1 VDLLVAPEP
10 TSSFQSSCP
19 PKRVRVRSSTNND
32 VCAGK
37 IGEPGV
43 GIDVDAD
50 VSIDVDP
57 QMVKT
62 RHTHG
67 FQSVRGLFRPL
78 AHLAHRGL
86 SSISTSI
93 SNLRARVNKKPLVGI
108 RGAAATFAI
117 SAGLSDDSHI
127 ETDNFELTR
136 EQWKREASEDFES
149 GSTSGTG
156 LLRDPTS
163 HNARTINARVHIR
176 EEARKEEMKQRQDL
190 SGIIEARIAETSS
203 NKRSESTTDLR
214 EEANTSEFP
223 EPSFVIYDSISVD
236 AGEQI
241 SPGFSLRLL
250 GPNGRQ
256 RQRRQPPT
264 EPSSVQ
270 ASSST
275 KGGKALGAKQ
285 KQNQLQSVVIEKDT
299 RVNVDVEVSPREIEA
314 RQSQDE
320 LITVVNVLPTIVLD
334 PLFGD
339 GLLDASDPRE

>member
-1 VDLLVAPEP
+1 MDPLVAPES
-10 TSSFQSSCP
+10 TFSFQSSCP
-19 PKRVRVRSSTNND
+19 PERVWVCSSTNND
-32 VCAGK
+32 VCAEKLGD
-37 IGEPGV
+37 PGV
-43 GIDVDAD
+43 GINAD
-50 VSIDVDP
+50 VKISIEVDP
-57 QMVKT
+57 QKVKT
-62 RHTHG
+62 RHSHG
-67 FQSVRGLFRPL
+67 FQSVRGLFQHL
-78 AHLAHRGL
+78 AHLTHRGL
-86 SSISTSI
+86 SSINTSL
-93 SNLRARVNKKPLVGI
+93 SNLRARVNTQSLVGI
-108 RGAAATFAI
+108 HRAVATFAI
-117 SAGLSDDSHI
+117 SMGIFDDAHI

-136 EQWKREASEDFES
+136 EQRKREASEDFES

-270 ASSST
+270 ASGST
-275 KGGKALGAKQ
+275 KGRKALGAKQ
-285 KQNQLQSVVIEKDT
+285 RQNQSQSVVIEEDT